1 LLDRS
6 RGALRQSNQTTVLSG
21 FVISSDTSVQHAIDV
36 SRLPWIRRLAADYAS
51 NFSTLATFF
60 AGDPSAASDW
70 RSAIARRATVR
81 PPAEFADVLVA
92 QQDGREA
99 PPEAAAAVERLRS
112 PDTIAIVTGQ
122 QAGLFGG
129 PLYTLLK
136 TLTAIQLAAR
146 AAQTYGVPAVPVFW
160 IDAEDHDWEE
170 VGSCAVLD
178 ADGHLQRLTLT
189 PPPGAGAVPIGA
201 LKIGA
206 DVERVLDALSATLPP
221 TEFTGAILDQ
231 LRGAY
236 PRGAGM
242 ADAFGRWLE
251 AVLGRHGLIVFDS
264 SDPAA
269 KPFVRGLFERELRH
283 VRTAALA
290 TEAGAALTA
299 EGYHAQVTP
308 HPNSVALFHVDGART
323 AIRRTADGF
332 TVGDRA
338 ADADELI
345 GTLERQPE
353 QFSPN
358 VLLRPLVQDSLF
370 PTVCY
375 VAGPSELAYLAQLKT
390 VYEHFELPM
399 PLIHARDSAT
409 LIDSANFKFLAR
421 HNLPFEALQPQD
433 DATLNRLLAAQLP
446 ASVEQAI
453 DDARL
458 TLQARLGTIASVVP
472 AVDPTLAGAAR
483 STLGRMEKDLKTLH
497 HKVLQAAKRRDE
509 TLRRQFTRARAQAFP
524 DGHPQE
530 RTLGFIGFLNRYG
543 PALVDRLLAELPL
556 DPRHHWLITP

>member
-1 LLDRS
+1 M
-6 RGALRQSNQTTVLSG
+6 
-21 FVISSDTSVQHAIDV
+21 IPSDTSVQHAIDN
-36 SRLPWIRRLAADYAS
+36 SRFPWIRRLAADYVTD
-51 NFSTLATFF
+51 FSTLAPFF
-60 AGDPSAASDW
+60 AGDPSDASDW
-70 RSAIARRATVR
+70 RAAIVRRTTVR

-92 QQDGREA
+92 QQHGREA

-112 PDTIAIVTGQ
+112 PDTVAIVTGQ

-136 TLTAIQLAAR
+136 ALTAIQLAAR
-146 AAQTYGVPAVPVFW
+146 ATQTYGVPAVPVFW

-170 VGSCAVLD
+170 VASCAVLD
-178 ADGHLQRLTLT
+178 ADGQLQRLTLS
-189 PPPGAGAVPIGA
+189 PPPGAGAAPIGA
-201 LKIGA
+201 LKIGQ
-206 DVERVLDALSATLPP
+206 DVEQVLDALGGTLPP
-221 TEFTGAILDQ
+221 TEFTGPVLDQ
-231 LRGAY
+231 LRRAY

-264 SDPAA
+264 YDPAA
-269 KPFVRGLFERELRH
+269 KPFVRGLFERELRD
-283 VRTAALA
+283 VRTATLA

-308 HPNSVALFHVDGART
+308 HPDSVALFHVDGARA

-332 TVGDRA
+332 TVGDRPT
-338 ADADELI
+338 DGNELL
-345 GTLERQPE
+345 GLLERHPE

-409 LIDSANFKFLAR
+409 LVDSASFKFLTR
-421 HNLPFEALQPQD
+421 HHLPFEALQPQD
-433 DATLNRLLAAQLP
+433 EAALNRLLEAQLP
-446 ASVEQAI
+446 PSVEQAI
-453 DDARL
+453 DDARRA
-458 TLQARLGTIASVVP
+458 LQERLGTIANVVP

-509 TLRRQFTRARAQAFP
+509 TLRRQFTRARTQAFP

-530 RTLGFIGFLNRYG
+530 RTLGSIGFLNRYG
-543 PALVDRLLAELPL
+543 PGLVERLLAELPL
-556 DPRHHWLITP
+556 DPSHHWLIVP